1 MPDCK
6 IVTTERRPTAVVRV
20 KARLSELREAQQTS
34 RARLTEVLPTLGVA
48 PLGHTCTL
56 WRPPVDGVLDME
68 AGALVSGPFAAVDDV
83 VPSELPAGR
92 AAYFLLRGSFEGLPD
107 AWKTLL
113 DWCAAHGVDAWAVW
127 VPDEDRDSAGMLA
140 ARGHVLDASPLAMAM
155 ELADLGPELPAP
167 EGVEPG
173 PIVGVPT
180 ISTGC
185 KCDSCGLNSRGNSVR
200 FAGITH
206 SMPRECP

>member
-20 KARLSELREAQQTS
+20 KARMSELREAQQTS
-34 RARLTEVLPTLGVA
+34 RARLTEVLA

-92 AAYFLLRGSFEGLPD
+92 AAYFLLRGPFDNLPD

-113 DWCAAHGVDAWAVW
+113 DWCAAEKLALAGVNW
-127 VPDEDRDSAGMLA
+127 EIY
-140 ARGHVLDASPLAMAM
+140 SPY
-155 ELADLGPELPAP
+155 EN
-167 EGVEPG
+167 VEPDRLE
-173 PIVGVPT
+173 
-180 ISTGC
+180 
-185 KCDSCGLNSRGNSVR
+185 K
-200 FAGITH
+200 A
-206 SMPRECP
+206 